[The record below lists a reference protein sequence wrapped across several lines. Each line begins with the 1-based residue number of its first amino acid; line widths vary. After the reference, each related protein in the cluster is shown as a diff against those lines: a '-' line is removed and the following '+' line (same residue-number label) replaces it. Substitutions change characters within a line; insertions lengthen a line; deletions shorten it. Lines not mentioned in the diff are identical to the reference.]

1 MQQLNAL
8 SDLLFKWISTI
19 YKRKKIEIAKVKNKI
34 SKQTTNNRFSVLRCC
49 CYETFLIVR
58 LKVKHVVAAI
68 INLNIVKLDNRDK
81 KSIENKMYLRI
92 VFLVLL
98 CVSSFMAVFGQLAQ
112 MGISND
118 SPAAIY
124 DAFEAPRL
132 IIFRKSKDLSRYDF
146 VRRPRFT
153 KRLKQIKFEEWRFG
167 FKFLWNKKFKFL
179 E

>member
-1 MQQLNAL
+1 M
-8 SDLLFKWISTI
+8 
-19 YKRKKIEIAKVKNKI
+19 
-34 SKQTTNNRFSVLRCC
+34 
-49 CYETFLIVR
+49 
-58 LKVKHVVAAI
+58 H
-68 INLNIVKLDNRDK
+68 
-81 KSIENKMYLRI
+81 LRI

-98 CVSSFMAVFGQLAQ
+98 CVVSFMAVFCQLAQ

-153 KRLKQIKFEEWRFG
+153 KRLKQIKFEE
-167 FKFLWNKKFKFL
+167 
-179 E
+179 